1 MSIPASLGFNL
12 WSNFQPLGPG
22 SNVQGLI
29 DFILSMNLLPIGG
42 LIFCLFCV
50 SKSGWGWNKFIE
62 EANTGNGLKF
72 PVAFRA
78 YFTYVIPILIVIVFI
93 MGYYNR
99 FFA

>member
-1 MSIPASLGFNL
+1 
-12 WSNFQPLGPG
+12 LGPG

-29 DFILSMNLLPIGG
+29 DFILSQNLLPIGG
-42 LIFCLFCV
+42 LVYCLFCV
-50 SKSGWGWNKFIE
+50 SRMGWGWDKFTA
-62 EANTGNGLKF
+62 EANIGTGLQF

-78 YFTYVIPILIVIVFI
+78 YFTYVIPVIIVIVFI